1 MRAATCL
8 TVLQFLCLAAG
19 GALSAI
25 SCYNDQGTAVDWL
38 YLYKLPRPSQ
48 SPPEEGMRYL
58 LLQPGGGAWTQGAG
72 LVNDSGEALGRTVGQ
87 LYKLGQEEDVAYILY
102 NDQTPPSHGERE
114 KNECGHTKG
123 VVLLDK
129 TQGFW
134 LVHSTPHF
142 PPRQEVGTFSY
153 PETGVENGQ
162 NFLCVTFPV
171 ERFQS
176 IGEQLQLNQP
186 LVYDCSVPPALA
198 SVLPALNQL
207 CRKDRAPPPP
217 PRSLA
222 ERDNRSASLLSL
234 GGASFT
240 SFAKSA
246 SFGDDL
252 YVSWV
257 APSLQSDLLVQFW
270 RRSAGVLPSNCS
282 LSQRVLNVQR
292 IGPGGGGGGVE
303 PFKSTQDHSK
313 WAVSVEG
320 QGQPGE
326 GGGWVCVGDINRNLA
341 EERRGGGTVCVQE
354 VEVWKAYRTA
364 VLEFEDC

>member
-1 MRAATCL
+1 MRAAKCL

-48 SPPEEGMRYL
+48 SSPEEGMRYL

-176 IGEQLQLNQP
+176 IVRPCCLWGGRP
-186 LVYDCSVPPALA
+186 SPA
-198 SVLPALNQL
+198 SP
-207 CRKDRAPPPP
+207 RAPPSVTVRPP
-217 PRSLA
+217 ISVSV
-222 ERDNRSASLLSL
+222 N
-234 GGASFT
+234 
-240 SFAKSA
+240 
-246 SFGDDL
+246 L